1 MRLLPSEVSRRRNI
15 TDLFLQALKPPVTG
29 RLEIHDTRVNGL
41 MLRVTPSGGA
51 TWSVRQR
58 LADRKRPR
66 PSIGRWPEMPIRE
79 ARKRARIMLGELA
92 SGKDPVVAKRQA
104 RAERAARA
112 ARPTVENQLAAWR
125 AAKADSWSPRYARE
139 IERLCARIVV
149 PCLGQRPLA
158 ETTRAEWVTMIAA
171 EGEERPATATWLY
184 QLSSAFSNYAE
195 VAGWLDRPL
204 LPRRGLSVIA
214 PMPHRAVGC

>member
-1 MRLLPSEVSRRRNI
+1 MARNADPRGPQTRADHARR
-15 TDLFLQALKPPVTG
+15 A
-29 RLEIHDTRVNGL
+29 
-41 MLRVTPSGGA
+41 
-51 TWSVRQR
+51 
-58 LADRKRPR
+58 
-66 PSIGRWPEMPIRE
+66 
-79 ARKRARIMLGELA
+79 LA

-214 PMPHRAVGC
+214 PHAAPRGRVLSEEELAAVWRASGARSPKTRALSNC